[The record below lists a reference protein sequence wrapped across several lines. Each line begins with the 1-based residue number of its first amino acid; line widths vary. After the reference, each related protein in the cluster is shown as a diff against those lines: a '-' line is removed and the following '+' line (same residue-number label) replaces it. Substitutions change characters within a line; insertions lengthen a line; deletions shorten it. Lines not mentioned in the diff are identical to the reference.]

1 MPNLPFFIASR
12 IARNEQKSFSRFII
26 RLSIAAT
33 VISVAVM
40 IVTLSF
46 VNGFQ
51 ETVSNKVFSFWGHVR
66 IQYRQPMKTSIAE
79 EVPIQRNDTVAQH
92 VAAMPQVQSVHP
104 FATKYAILKTPTEM
118 EGLLLKGFENSM
130 GFSNLSAFLQR
141 GRWVQFNDSS
151 YAREIAISEYTANQ
165 LQLKLNDRVLI
176 YFVRPDGTLRP
187 DRLTIV
193 GIYKTG
199 IEEYDKTFALADI
212 KLIRRLNGWKEDEI
226 GGYEV
231 FLKDYTG
238 MDDMS
243 YAIYEQPDFPQY
255 WETQTVREIYPNIFD
270 WLGIISNNG
279 HVLITIMII
288 IAAINFITCLI
299 ILVLERVR
307 MIGVLKALGA
317 TDWMVQKIFLQ
328 HSVLITVSGIVLG
341 VSIAMLLLWLQQKTG
356 FVHLDE
362 TAYYMQTAV
371 VKWDWSQILLIAAGT
386 LLTSV
391 LVLLV
396 PSLLVKRIQPIQAM
410 RFS

>member
-1 MPNLPFFIASR
+1 LNLPLFIARR
-12 IARNEQKSFSRFII
+12 IALNEQQSFSRFII
-26 RLSIAAT
+26 RLSIVAT

-66 IQYRQPMKTSIAE
+66 IQYRQPMKANIAE
-79 EVPIQRNDTVAQH
+79 EVPIEKADTVARN
-92 VAAMPQVQSVHP
+92 VAALPQVRSVQP

-130 GFSNLSAFLQR
+130 GFSNLASFLRQ
-141 GRWVQFNDSS
+141 GRWVQFNDST
-151 YAREIAISEYTANQ
+151 YAREIVISEHTANQ
-165 LQLKLNDRVLI
+165 LQLKLNDRALI

-187 DRLTIV
+187 DKLTIV

-199 IEEYDKTFALADI
+199 IEEYDKTFALSDI
-212 KLIRRLNGWKEDEI
+212 KLIRRLNGWNDNEI

-231 FLKDYTG
+231 FLKDYRQ
-238 MDDMS
+238 MDDVS
-243 YAIYEQPDFPQY
+243 YAIYDEARFPEF
-255 WETQTVREIYPNIFD
+255 WETKTVREIYPNIFD

-279 HVLITIMII
+279 HVLITIMVI

-307 MIGVLKALGA
+307 MIGTLKALGA
-317 TDWMVQKIFLQ
+317 TDWTVQKIFLQ
-328 HSVLITVSGIVLG
+328 HSLLITLSGIVIG
-341 VSIAMLLLWLQQKTG
+341 TGIALLLLWLQQETG
-356 FVHLDE
+356 FVQLDE
-362 TAYYMQTAV
+362 DAYYMQTAV
-371 VKWDWSQILLIAAGT
+371 VKWDWTQVALVAGGT
-386 LLTSV
+386 LLVSV
-391 LVLLV
+391 LVLLI
-396 PSLLVKRIQPIQAM
+396 PSFLVKKIQPVQAM